1 MMNKY
6 WAKIIQNL
14 EHHLAECPF
23 GEVSL
28 SFIVHA
34 GRIEKINI
42 THTERYMDIS
52 EVPDVSGE

>member
-1 MMNKY
+1 MMCKD

-14 EHHLAECPF
+14 ERHLSACPF

-34 GRIEKINI
+34 GRIEKYSI
-42 THTERYMDIS
+42 THTEKYLDIS
-52 EVPDVSGE
+52 EVPDVSVE